1 MAGESPD
8 RSEQR
13 KSSGETDPG
22 ARDPRVAVFRASDS
36 ESGSG
41 ADSGMDSGTGAK
53 AGSTAD
59 AGPAAAQG
67 PAGAGADEEHG
78 TAPEEPGG
86 ARPAAGRDDAAGT
99 GPASEE
105 AEGVTGAKP
114 AAADGPSG
122 PSPDAGASSGTGAFS
137 GTGASSGSSSGS
149 ASGGSAGAA
158 SGDEAGTAA
167 DAAPGRGE
175 GAPPRDARL
184 RAAVAAWVASA
195 GAEGEDPEHP
205 EHPERAE
212 GQKEEAG
219 KGAAGKEEE
228 GSAADK
234 AEKKAEKQAEQ
245 QTEGFDRPTAVFNT
259 LRSDEPGRPDKPKG
273 DSEGSEDPEGPKG
286 AKGSEETAPKDRPTA
301 TLRRPLDR
309 TTTTLKTLGPV
320 GGAKTDAPEGGAGTK
335 DNKDKGKGKDQDSA
349 APAASGTAPTP
360 AAESDSER
368 TSQFVPLRSAD
379 APPVKPAQ
387 AKPVPPVPASVPP
400 QPAAAQAAPA
410 QPQAGAGQA
419 GAAQA
424 GAGQTMPP
432 SERTTQQ
439 PLGEAPGGGQQMPLD
454 LLAQLTNTPP
464 PPETPVRTVV
474 RRFKIWTPLVIL
486 LLIVFC
492 VVQEVRPLPDPT
504 LSLGAKKA
512 YTFGGEKFQMPWPDQ
527 GQAAAKVVGVG
538 DIGTFGPQK
547 PVPTA
552 SVAKAMTAH
561 LILRD
566 HPLKKGAK
574 GPKITIDAQAE
585 KEGKSQDESVEPVK
599 QGEQYTEYQMLQML
613 LIPSANNVARKLAR
627 WDAQSE
633 EAFVK
638 KMNDEAKRLG
648 MTNTTYTDPSG
659 FNSSTKSTAVD
670 QTKLAEEAMK
680 APIFREIV
688 GTPNVQNDPQLPR
701 KLYNNNQL
709 LMDYGTLGIKTGS
722 SSPAGGALMWAAK
735 RTIDGKERLIVGA
748 TMDQHAPG
756 KLQNS
761 LDLVLA
767 RTKPMIK
774 AVQDALTS
782 TVMVK
787 KGDVVGTVDDGLGG
801 KTPVV
806 ATKDLKGVGWPGLDA
821 KLALDNGGKAVPHS
835 AKAGTVVGELTVGTG
850 PSEQKVPVALQK
862 DLAEPSFGAKL
873 TRFS

>member
-1 MAGESPD
+1 
-8 RSEQR
+8 
-13 KSSGETDPG
+13 
-22 ARDPRVAVFRASDS
+22 
-36 ESGSG
+36 
-41 ADSGMDSGTGAK
+41 MDSGTGAK

-122 PSPDAGASSGTGAFS
+122 SSPDAGASSDSSTGSPS
-137 GTGASSGSSSGS
+137 GTGSSSGSPSGTGSSSGSSSGS
-149 ASGGSAGAA
+149 ASGTGSSSGSSSGRSAGAA
-158 SGDEAGTAA
+158 SGDGAGTGA
-167 DAAPGRGE
+167 DAESGRGE

-184 RAAVAAWVASA
+184 RAAVAAWAASA
-195 GAEGEDPEHP
+195 GAEGEDP
-205 EHPERAE
+205 E

-234 AEKKAEKQAEQ
+234 AEKKAEQ

-273 DSEGSEDPEGPKG
+273 DSEGSEDSDGPEGT
-286 AKGSEETAPKDRPTA
+286 KGSEETAPKDRPTA
-301 TLRRPLDR
+301 TLRRPVDR

-349 APAASGTAPTP
+349 APAASGTAPAP

-387 AKPVPPVPASVPP
+387 AKPVPPVPSSVPP
-400 QPAAAQAAPA
+400 QPTAAQAAPS
-410 QPQAGAGQA
+410 QPQA

-439 PLGEAPGGGQQMPLD
+439 PLPPSERTTQQPLPPGEAPGGGQQMPLD

-748 TMDQHAPG
+748 TMDQHAQG

-767 RTKPMIK
+767 KTKPMIK